1 APIMPE
7 ISKFFPAQA
16 QAIRRKIGQDN
27 QTELNNLVRTQGF
40 ENDIE
45 DKPAEEIMQLI
56 EKKPAAERDDLYW
69 KAAEKAFNDG
79 DTEKAREFYGKI
91 KTKREYDYLDDR
103 IKADL
108 PLALAEKGDLRQVRE
123 MLAKLKTPEE
133 RIQIL
138 TRTAETVAK
147 NGDKKTAAA
156 LVEEARSLYSGKTK
170 HRKNLQS
177 ILNLTHAYARFEPE
191 QGFAM
196 LEANMM
202 FINDVINAAILL
214 EEFNETGT
222 VEDDELLLR
231 RILDESYR
239 YVEDGVVLIRNL
251 SEADFERTAGF
262 SEKFSRP
269 EVRFAARLRIA
280 QALLDPDAL
289 EVEESKKTKLN
300 EEEHYDH

>member
-1 APIMPE
+1 
-7 ISKFFPAQA
+7 
-16 QAIRRKIGQDN
+16 
-27 QTELNNLVRTQGF
+27 
-40 ENDIE
+40 
-45 DKPAEEIMQLI
+45 
-56 EKKPAAERDDLYW
+56 
-69 KAAEKAFNDG
+69 
-79 DTEKAREFYGKI
+79 
-91 KTKREYDYLDDR
+91 
-103 IKADL
+103 
-108 PLALAEKGDLRQVRE
+108 

-138 TRTAETVAK
+138 ARTAETVAK

-191 QGFAM
+191 QGFSL

-214 EEFNETGT
+214 EEFNESGT

-231 RILDESYR
+231 RVLDESYR

-269 EVRFAARLRIA
+269 EVRFTARLRIA

-289 EVEESKKTKLN
+289 EVEENKKTKLN